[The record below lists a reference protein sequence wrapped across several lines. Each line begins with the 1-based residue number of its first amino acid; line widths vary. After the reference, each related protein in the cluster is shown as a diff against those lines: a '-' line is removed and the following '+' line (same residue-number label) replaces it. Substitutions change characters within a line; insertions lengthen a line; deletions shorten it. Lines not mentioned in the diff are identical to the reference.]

1 MSAHVRSSLSH
12 EERTAQEPREN
23 GVQLVTLSQ
32 IEQATRDVRLLR
44 LVPYNNQPFRF
55 MPGQWLDVHVPG
67 LPKAGGFTI
76 TSTPQD
82 ANPIDNHLNRYIE
95 LAIQKSPRNP
105 PAAWLWQAEEA
116 ILGSRLLVRVGG
128 GFVWP
133 PPKVDQATIKKVV
146 FVAGGVGIN
155 PLISMVSHLHQTN
168 RLPQEVQFIYATRL
182 SESEKHVLFL
192 SRLQNIAQSIRPGQ
206 FQLQLYITGGGSPS
220 SLRSRST
227 AQTSMQQRRIS
238 HIDLVDALGT
248 PEDRAGV
255 VCYVCG
261 PPAMTDEFVQVLRH
275 ADGMEENR
283 VLCEKWW

>member
-1 MSAHVRSSLSH
+1 
-12 EERTAQEPREN
+12 
-23 GVQLVTLSQ
+23 
-32 IEQATRDVRLLR
+32 
-44 LVPYNNQPFRF
+44 

-146 FVAGGVGIN
+146 FVAGGVGI
-155 PLISMVSHLHQTN
+155 
-168 RLPQEVQFIYATRL
+168 
-182 SESEKHVLFL
+182 K
-192 SRLQNIAQSIRPGQ
+192 
-206 FQLQLYITGGGSPS
+206 
-220 SLRSRST
+220 
-227 AQTSMQQRRIS
+227 
-238 HIDLVDALGT
+238 
-248 PEDRAGV
+248 
-255 VCYVCG
+255 
-261 PPAMTDEFVQVLRH
+261 
-275 ADGMEENR
+275 
-283 VLCEKWW
+283 